1 MLSSLHIENVAVIE
15 KADIE
20 PGQGLNV
27 LTGETGAGKS
37 IVIDAL
43 NAVLG
48 ERVSRD
54 VVRTGSDE
62 AHITAIFS
70 DISSGIQ
77 NELEELGVSLD
88 QEGCLIIQRTISAG
102 GKSGCRINGR
112 PVTAAILRTIGRM
125 LVNIHGQHENQA
137 LLSPERHVD
146 YLEQIGGIM
155 SLRSEYNQAYQSL
168 CDKRRQLEQ
177 TQMDEG
183 MKARRIDMLRFQID
197 EIESAGIRVGEEAEL
212 RERRQFY
219 RNAEKIALSLSGAR
233 KNLTGDE
240 QSDGALN
247 LLSDAVAQIRD
258 AGRYVT
264 ELDELGQRAE
274 SLLYELEECAG
285 ELRDYATHL
294 DFEPDELENVEQRLD
309 TIRRMTSKYGPDEQA
324 VLNFAQQARSE
335 LDSIEMSDVLAE
347 RLKKELAASEQAATE
362 AAIKLSKARHAA
374 AADFESKVSNEL
386 KFLDM
391 PDVKFVVSI
400 NPVELGPTGAD
411 SVEFLIS
418 ANPGEQ
424 PRPLGKIASGG
435 EFSRIMLALKSVM
448 AEIDDID
455 TLVYDEI
462 DTGISGRAAHKVG
475 IKLRQTAKSR
485 QVICVTHLAQ
495 IAAMA
500 HQHFLIDKTVRDGRT
515 YTNVLLLDIDGRE
528 RELARIIGGG
538 VTDANISAAR
548 EMLLTSDN
556 M

>member
-48 ERVSRD
+48 ERISRD
-54 VVRTGSDE
+54 IVRTGSDE

-70 DISSGIQ
+70 DISDSIQ
-77 NELEELGVSLD
+77 HELEKLGVSPD
-88 QEGCLIIQRTISAG
+88 EDGSMIIQRTITVG

-112 PVTAAILRTIGRM
+112 PVTVSILRTIGRM

-137 LLSPERHVD
+137 LLLTERHVD
-146 YLEQIGGIM
+146 YLEQIGGVI
-155 SLRSEYNQAYQSL
+155 SLRSEYDKAYKHL
-168 CDKRRQLEQ
+168 CDKRHQLEQ

-197 EIESAGIRVGEEAEL
+197 EIEAADIIVGEEAEL
-212 RERRQFY
+212 RERHQLY
-219 RNAEKIALSLSGAR
+219 RNAEKIALALADAR

-240 QSDGALN
+240 QCDGALS
-247 LLSDAVAQIRD
+247 LFSQAVEQIQQ
-258 AGRYVT
+258 AGRYVN
-264 ELDELGQRAE
+264 EMDELAQRAE
-274 SLLYELEECAG
+274 SLFYELEECAG

-294 DFEPDELENVEQRLD
+294 DFEPDELEKVEQRLD

-324 VLNFAQQARSE
+324 VLDFAQQARRE

-347 RLKKELAASEQAATE
+347 RLKKELEASQCATTE

-374 AADFESKVSNEL
+374 AADFESKVSEQL

-391 PDVKFVVSI
+391 NDVQFVVSI
-400 NPVELGPTGAD
+400 KPAQLGPTGVD
-411 SVEFLIS
+411 DVEFLIS
-418 ANPGEQ
+418 ANPGEE
-424 PRPLGKIASGG
+424 PRPIGKIASGG

-448 AEIDDID
+448 AEVDDIE

-475 IKLRQTAKSR
+475 IKLRQTSKSR

-500 HQHFLIDKTVRDGRT
+500 HHHFLIDKTVRDGRT

-528 RELARIIGGG
+528 RELARIIGGS
-538 VTDANISAAR
+538 VSDANISAAR
-548 EMLLTSDN
+548 EMLLTSND